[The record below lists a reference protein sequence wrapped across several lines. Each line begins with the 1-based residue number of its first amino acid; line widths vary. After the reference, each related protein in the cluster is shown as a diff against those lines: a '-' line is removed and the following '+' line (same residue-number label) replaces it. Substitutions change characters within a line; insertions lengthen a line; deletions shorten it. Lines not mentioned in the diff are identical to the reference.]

1 VGRHFDIVARVYDRL
16 MLPADP
22 DRLRDL
28 LQLPA
33 PVNLLDAGGGTGRAS
48 IPLRPLVNRL
58 VISDL
63 SMGMLRQAGKTRGLS
78 AVRAHA
84 ERLPFPDAGFERILV
99 VDALHHFC
107 DASEALGDLLRVLK
121 PGGRLVIEE
130 PNIRRFA
137 VRLVALAER
146 LALMGSR
153 FYTAGEI
160 VAMVKTHG
168 LSGRIHSPDGLIF
181 WVVVEKPPA

>member
-1 VGRHFDIVARVYDRL
+1 VGRHFDILARIYDRL

-22 DRLRDL
+22 KRLQDL
-28 LQLPA
+28 LKLPA
-33 PVNLLDAGGGTGRAS
+33 PVTLLDAGGGTGRAS
-48 IPLRPLVNRL
+48 IPLRPLVDRL

-63 SMGMLRQAGKTRGLS
+63 SMGMLQQARKTHRLS

-84 ERLPFPDAGFERILV
+84 ERLPFPDAGFDRILV

-107 DASEALGDLLRVLK
+107 DPVDAVGDLLRVLR

-130 PNIRRFA
+130 PNIERFA

-146 LALMGSR
+146 LALMGSQ
-153 FYTAGEI
+153 FYTAREI
-160 VAMVKTHG
+160 VAMAKKHG
-168 LSGRIHSPDGLIF
+168 LSGRIHNPDGLIF
-181 WVVVEKPPA
+181 WVVVEKPGA